1 MKELVSLNLKVRL
14 ATDIDGRSPPVQ
26 ARFAAARVIKRC
38 SEDADDDVL
47 HSLVDISLAIWID
60 QSIGIKRMQCRGS
73 VPARAD
79 AQGGL
84 RDCRCGGVYPAK
96 NGSRLLEG
104 A

>member
-1 MKELVSLNLKVRL
+1 MEQFVSLNLKIRL
-14 ATDIDGRSPPVQ
+14 ATDIDRGSPPVQ
-26 ARFAAARVIKRC
+26 ARLAAARVIKRC

-47 HSLVDISLAIWID
+47 HSFIDIPLAIWID
-60 QSIGIKRMQCRGS
+60 QSIGIERMQSRGS
-73 VPARAD
+73 APARAD

-84 RDCRCGGVYPAK
+84 RDCRCGVAGPAK